1 MSPGSG
7 IVAMG
12 KGNLLPLR
20 IDCDSF
26 ALLGFFFPGARV
38 SRTRTD
44 DMTSGYDIANAFLL
58 VYAGLFPIIN
68 PIGGAP
74 IFLGLTR
81 HCTDEERHA
90 LALGVTLNSFFLLL
104 GSLLIG
110 SYVLEF
116 FGITLPIVRVAGG
129 FIVAAT
135 GWSLLQARDDLIDD
149 RTVHQPKIPTDAFY
163 PLTMPITVG
172 PGSIAVAITI
182 GSQRPHAPLSEVAI
196 LGAAAFAGVVAIAAT
211 IYLCYRFAE
220 GTVGALGES
229 GTNVVVRLSA
239 FILFCIGIE
248 IIWNG
253 YSALAHIAG

>member
-1 MSPGSG
+1 M
-7 IVAMG
+7 I
-12 KGNLLPLR
+12 
-20 IDCDSF
+20 
-26 ALLGFFFPGARV
+26 
-38 SRTRTD
+38 
-44 DMTSGYDIANAFLL
+44 SGYQIANAFLL

-81 HCTDEERHA
+81 HCTDTERNA
-90 LALGVTLNSFFLLL
+90 LALGVTFNSFFLLL
-104 GSLLIG
+104 GSLLVG

-129 FIVAAT
+129 LIVAAT
-135 GWSLLQARDDLIDD
+135 GWSLLQASDDFIDD
-149 RTVHQPKIPTDAFY
+149 RTEHKPKIPTDAFY

-182 GSQRPHAPLSEVAI
+182 GSQRPRQIPFTDLAVLGSAAI
-196 LGAAAFAGVVAIAAT
+196 AGVIAIAAT

-253 YSALAHIAG
+253 YSALAHIAS

>member
-1 MSPGSG
+1 
-7 IVAMG
+7 
-12 KGNLLPLR
+12 
-20 IDCDSF
+20 
-26 ALLGFFFPGARV
+26 
-38 SRTRTD
+38 
-44 DMTSGYDIANAFLL
+44 MTSGYEIANAFML

-81 HCTDEERHA
+81 HCSEAERNA

-104 GSLLIG
+104 GSILVG

-116 FGITLPIVRVAGG
+116 FGISLPVVRVAGG
-129 FIVAAT
+129 LIVAAT
-135 GWSLLQARDDLIDD
+135 GWSLLQASDEFADT
-149 RTVHQPKIPTDAFY
+149 RTEHQPKIPTDAFY

-182 GSQRPHAPLSEVAI
+182 GSQRPRAPLAEVAV
-196 LGAAAFAGVVAIAAT
+196 LGVAALAGVIAIAAT

-220 GTVGALGES
+220 ETVGALGES

>member
-1 MSPGSG
+1 
-7 IVAMG
+7 
-12 KGNLLPLR
+12 
-20 IDCDSF
+20 
-26 ALLGFFFPGARV
+26 
-38 SRTRTD
+38 
-44 DMTSGYDIANAFLL
+44 MTSGYDIANAFLL